1 MYEAYTFDFL
11 LERMLA
17 KVPDVLDKRE
27 GSIIYDALA
36 PAAAELAQM
45 YMELDLNLDLS
56 FADTATG
63 EYLERRAAD
72 FGLNRQQA
80 TPAQRR
86 AIFYDAEDG
95 KLEIPLQSR
104 FSAGNTNFKVV
115 RRLDAGEYMVECEL
129 AGIIG
134 NQSYGALVPIQYIA
148 GLARAELAEVV
159 VPGKEAESDEA
170 LRSRYLTR
178 VQTPSAGGN
187 LYDYKNWALE
197 VPGVGAVKVHPLW
210 SGPGTVKTVIADSDK
225 LPPTAELVQ
234 QVREHIEQLR
244 PIGAQVTVSPAL
256 GKSIE
261 VDSTVALAPG
271 YTLQEVSDS
280 LSLELQAYF
289 RSMAFV
295 DSYVSVARV
304 GTLLLG
310 IPGVADYSELK
321 LNGGSANIA
330 LEAEE
335 VPLAGAI
342 RLGV

>member
-1 MYEAYTFDFL
+1 MYEAYTYEFV
-11 LERMLA
+11 LERMLS

-45 YMELDLNLDLS
+45 YIELDLNLDLS

-63 EYLERRAAD
+63 EFLERRAAD
-72 FGLNRQQA
+72 FGLSRQPA
-80 TPAQRR
+80 VPAQRR
-86 AIFYDAEDG
+86 AVFYDAEEG

-104 FSAGNTNFKVV
+104 FSAGNTNFKAV
-115 RRLDAGEYMVECEL
+115 RRLEAGEYMVESET
-129 AGIIG
+129 AGVIG

-178 VQTPSAGGN
+178 VQAPSAGGN
-187 LYDYKNWALE
+187 QYDYKNWALE

-210 SGPGTVKTVIADSDK
+210 NGPGTVKAVIADSDK
-225 LPPTAELVQ
+225 LPPSAELVQ
-234 QVREHIEQLR
+234 QVRAHIEQLR

-256 GKSIE
+256 GRSIE
-261 VDSTVALAPG
+261 VDSKVVLAPG
-271 YTLQEVSDS
+271 YTLQEVTDS
-280 LSLELQAYF
+280 LSQQLQAYL
-289 RSMAFV
+289 RSIAFV
-295 DSYVSVARV
+295 DSYVSVARI

-310 IPGVADYSELK
+310 IPGVTDYSELK
-321 LNGGSANIA
+321 LNGASANIA